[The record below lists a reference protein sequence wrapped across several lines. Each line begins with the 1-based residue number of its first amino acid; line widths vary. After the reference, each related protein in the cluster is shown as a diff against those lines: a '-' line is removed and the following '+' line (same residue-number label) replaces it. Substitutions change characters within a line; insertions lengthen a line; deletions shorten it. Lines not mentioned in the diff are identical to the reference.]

1 MAEDEKPKGAPK
13 KKASAKKAPEPPES
27 PSPPEAPAPPPPPP
41 PDGPDPIPEEL
52 RTENASSDERTWG
65 MLCHLLALAGFFIP
79 FGNIFGPLI
88 VWLVKRADSR
98 YVDYHGRQSMWFQI
112 WSMIIVTVLTIVS
125 LPLTMVCVGFV
136 GLLVAAAIWLAALI
150 YALVAA
156 IQISGEKDFDYPKVG
171 PWVRKNL
178 P

>member
-13 KKASAKKAPEPPES
+13 KKASAKKAPESAP
-27 PSPPEAPAPPPPPP
+27 PPEAPAPPPPPP
-41 PDGPDPIPEEL
+41 PGGPDPIPEDL
-52 RTENASSDERTWG
+52 RTENATPDERTWG

-79 FGNIFGPLI
+79 FGNILGPLV

-112 WSMIIVTVLTIVS
+112 WGMIIVTVLTVVS
-125 LPLTMVCVGFV
+125 IPLTMVCVGFV

-150 YALVAA
+150 YALVAS
-156 IQISGEKDFDYPKVG
+156 IQISGGKDFDYPKVG
-171 PWVRKNL
+171 PWVRQNL